1 MKPKLFIAAA
11 VVSVIVAT
19 PFASALTKS
28 SDLLNTE
35 RSKSST
41 MQLQLKSDAKIKA
54 EQAQQLKLEQE
65 KNAELQKQLQAKA
78 AAKAAQVAAAK
89 AAADALAV
97 KQRQA
102 TLVFQTTPQC
112 STYQSMVA
120 QYDWPVQTAMAIMRA
135 ESGCRAITPSNA
147 AINYDGVPD
156 YGLFQ
161 LHGMD
166 VTDPAEN
173 IRLAYTV
180 KYVGAGR
187 SFTPWSTY
195 NSGAY
200 RSYLQ

>member
-1 MKPKLFIAAA
+1 MKPRLFIATA

-28 SDLLNTE
+28 SDLLHTE
-35 RSKSST
+35 RSKSQT
-41 MQLQLKSDAKIKA
+41 MQLQIKSDAKIKA

-89 AAADALAV
+89 AAADAAAE
-97 KQRQA
+97 KQRMA
-102 TLVFQTTPQC
+102 TVAFQTTPQC
-112 STYQSMVA
+112 ATYQSMVA

-135 ESGCRAITPSNA
+135 ESGCKAITPDNS
-147 AINYDGVPD
+147 AINYDHVPD

-161 LHGMD
+161 LHGMN

-173 IRLAYTV
+173 IRLAYVV
-180 KYVGAGR
+180 KYLGAGR
-187 SFTPWSTY
+187 RFTPWSTY
-195 NSGAY
+195 NNGAY
-200 RSYLQ
+200 RTYLQ